1 MLSKQL
7 DVHVGI
13 YIKAGSIL
21 VVPFKKY
28 LSNEKA
34 LNSIE
39 VEILEDIINSPDLSV
54 TLEQSFK
61 KMNLK
66 PLEF

>member
-13 YIKAGSIL
+13 YINAGNIL

-28 LSNEKA
+28 INNEKA
-34 LNSIE
+34 LNPEE

-54 TLEQSFK
+54 TLKQSFK